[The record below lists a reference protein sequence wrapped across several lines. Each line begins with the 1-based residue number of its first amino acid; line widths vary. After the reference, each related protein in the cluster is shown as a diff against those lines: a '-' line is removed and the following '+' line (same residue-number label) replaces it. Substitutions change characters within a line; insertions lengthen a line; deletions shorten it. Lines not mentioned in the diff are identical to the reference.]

1 MNTAKTSAAGAAATA
16 TATGPTPDWIEAQAE
31 RARRTTE
38 AAVKKLGVGD
48 EVAREVANGGGL
60 LYEGWIATITL
71 LPMPSAQDPN
81 AAPLLVTL
89 DTNRPFGEVPPQEL
103 AALLTLAPTLLANG
117 VAMGAS
123 MRGTLCLQRV
133 VAPAE
138 SDAQGLEQALRNTWH
153 LARLLWQ
160 DEGTD
165 TEVQ

>member
-1 MNTAKTSAAGAAATA
+1 MNTTKPSAAGAAATA
-16 TATGPTPDWIEAQAE
+16 TGAAPDWLAAQAE
-31 RARRTTE
+31 RARRATE
-38 AAVKKLGVGD
+38 AAVKKLGVD
-48 EVAREVANGGGL
+48 DDMAREVANGGGL
-60 LYEGWIATITL
+60 LFEGWIATITL

-89 DTNRPFGEVPPQEL
+89 DTDRPFGEVPAQEL
-103 AALLTLAPTLLANG
+103 AALLTLAPTLLAHG

-123 MRGTLCLQRV
+123 LRGTLCLQRV

-138 SDAQGLEQALRNTWH
+138 SDAQGLEQALRSTWH

-160 DEGTD
+160 DEGTE